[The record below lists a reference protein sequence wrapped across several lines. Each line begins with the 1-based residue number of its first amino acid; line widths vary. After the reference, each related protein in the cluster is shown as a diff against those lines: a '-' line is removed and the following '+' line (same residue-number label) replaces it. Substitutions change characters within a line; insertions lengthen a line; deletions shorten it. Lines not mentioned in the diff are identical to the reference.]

1 VTFLA
6 KGEWRSKIYKSI
18 VAKQESETKE
28 AKINHNI
35 SGGKLTLIREGERE
49 REEYIEKVRIRYIKI

>member
-6 KGEWRSKIYKSI
+6 KGEWRSKIYRST
-18 VAKQESETKE
+18 VAKQEYETKE

-49 REEYIEKVRIRYIKI
+49 RGIH